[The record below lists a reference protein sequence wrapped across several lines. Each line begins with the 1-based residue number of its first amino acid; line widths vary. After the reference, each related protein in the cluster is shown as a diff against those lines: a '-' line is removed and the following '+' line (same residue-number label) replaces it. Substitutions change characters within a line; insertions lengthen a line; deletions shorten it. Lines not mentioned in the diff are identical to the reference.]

1 MANRWIFLL
10 FFSFLPE
17 FRMHFKQHSVCIQK
31 GGGGGVEK
39 GQGLK
44 GVIPNELLYLDLHKT
59 QNKTT
64 ATTTTAKLEQEKER
78 EREREQREQLLA
90 WLMKLLVLALLLTN
104 TAQCCFLG
112 FSNIFFFFRGGK
124 CHFPP
129 AFLLD
134 CRPRSPLRR
143 LCNKS

>member
-59 QNKTT
+59 QKQNNSNNNNSETGAGKG
-64 ATTTTAKLEQEKER
+64 ARGR
-78 EREREQREQLLA
+78 ESSS
-90 WLMKLLVLALLLTN
+90 V
-104 TAQCCFLG
+104 
-112 FSNIFFFFRGGK
+112 SNFWPG
-124 CHFPP
+124 
-129 AFLLD
+129 
-134 CRPRSPLRR
+134 
-143 LCNKS
+143 